1 MRIRRLELRAFGPF
15 TGKVLDFAGDGPGL
29 HLVYGPNEAG
39 KSSTLRALKAWLYGF
54 EERTRDNFLHPNDQ
68 LLVAGLVEEAGRQ
81 LYFARRKRRK
91 ADLLDAAGHPLDPA
105 LPAALLHGIDL
116 ATFEKLFGLNHES
129 LVQGATDILLEK
141 GGAGTTLFAAGTGF
155 AALREVLAGLQT
167 DSDEI
172 YKARAAKPL
181 LNSELRQFAALKED
195 IRGLSLSGRQWQ
207 EHDQALRQAL
217 QELERARLRRGELDG
232 ERRRLERL
240 LQALPVFGSRRELRR
255 RLADLQRVRPLP
267 ADFADRRRDVEE
279 RFTVARQKLAAAEE
293 RCQELR
299 QQAAGIQLD
308 APLLDQAETIGRLH
322 QRLGEHRKGLR
333 DLPLLE
339 GKRVQEKTAAGQL
352 LRKLRPDL
360 DLAGAEALRPLLRRR
375 RGIQELGSRLPLL
388 QQRADEADRE
398 LRRLEREREALQNSL
413 QSLAEPVDVQ
423 PLKAALA
430 AAQQLGEVDRELAER
445 GRETQA
451 EREGLQVAVRRLGLW
466 QGTAEELAALPL
478 PLEES
483 VARFLADRRTGR
495 EAQLE
500 LDRRRQEL
508 EQEQARLGLEIAA
521 IENAGEVPTERELER
536 LRRLRDQ
543 GWQLLRRQWLDGEEI
558 GGEAGAYH
566 PELPLPEAFE
576 QNLVQADATA
586 DRLRREAARVHKYA
600 HLLAQQEATRAA
612 LEDLAKARP
621 VLAEQAASQERQWQE
636 LWRPCGVRP
645 LSPEEMAPWLA
656 RMDKLRGQAE
666 QLLHQ
671 EQKLAGLAT
680 RREAARGELAGALA
694 QRGVAAPAG
703 PDLAPI
709 LHLAQQE
716 RDRSEAQAREQQTL
730 QRQWTALM
738 AALPA
743 AAETGREA
751 HDGLDRARRNWTEA
765 LQELGLPPQA
775 APGDVDDFFE
785 SLSACLEHLD
795 KAAEFAKRS
804 AGIQRDNDRLEEEVR
819 LLLGHVAPDLATLP
833 VEPAMEQLNGLLER
847 ARAQQVMLEGC
858 RESLRR
864 VETELSRQRGVLAA
878 VRTELADLC
887 TLAGCESADGLE
899 TALRD
904 WQERQALEARL
915 AEEERRLLQL
925 AGGMPLAEFEGLA
938 GQVDADSLPGRVQAL
953 GEELEEV
960 NRRISE
966 LDQQVGE
973 ERTELQ
979 RMDGNAAAALKAE
992 EAQTCLA
999 RMRRL
1004 AERFVRLRIAARV
1017 LEEEIERYRTEHQ
1030 DPVLALAGAY
1040 FAELTLHSFAG
1051 LRTDVGDKGEP
1062 VIVGMRGNGHRVAV
1076 EGMSSGTRDQLF
1088 LALRLA
1094 SLEHRLDRHP
1104 AIPFIVDDILVNFDD
1119 DRTLATLKALN
1130 RLAQKNQVI
1139 LFTHHR
1145 QAVRAG
1151 TALDCQ
1157 ILEL

>member
-15 TGKVLDFAGDGPGL
+15 TDKVLEFAGDGPGL

-68 LLVAGLVEEAGRQ
+68 LLVAGLLEEEQQQ

-91 ADLLDAAGHPLDPA
+91 ADLLDAEGHPLDSD
-105 LPAALLHGIDL
+105 LPAAMLHGIDL
-116 ATFEKLFGLNHES
+116 ATFEKLFGLNHDS
-129 LVQGATDILLEK
+129 LVQGGTDILLEK

-172 YKARAAKPL
+172 YKARATKPL
-181 LNSELRQFAALKED
+181 LNSELRQFTALKED
-195 IRGLSLSGRQWQ
+195 VKRLSLSGRQWQ

-217 QELERARLRRGELDG
+217 QELERARLKRGALDG
-232 ERRRLERL
+232 EGRRLERL
-240 LQALPVFGSRRELRR
+240 LQALPVFGARRELRR
-255 RLADLQRVRPLP
+255 RLADMQQVRPLP
-267 ADFADRRRDVEE
+267 ADFATRRREVEE
-279 RFTVARQKLAAAEE
+279 RYTVARQKLAAAEE
-293 RCQELR
+293 RCKELR
-299 QQAAGIQLD
+299 EQAAGIQLD

-322 QRLGEHRKGLR
+322 QRLGEYRKGLR

-352 LRKLRPDL
+352 LRKLRPELAL
-360 DLAGAEALRPLLRRR
+360 DRAETLRPLLRRR

-388 QQRADEADRE
+388 QQRADEVGRE
-398 LRRLEREREALQNSL
+398 LRRLERERETLQGSL
-413 QSLAEPVDVQ
+413 QSLAEPVDAQ

-430 AAQQLGEVDRELAER
+430 VAQQLGEVDRDLAER
-445 GRETQA
+445 GREVQA
-451 EREGLQVAVRRLGLW
+451 ERAGLRLALQRLGLW

-483 VARFLADRRTGR
+483 VARFLADRRSCQ
-495 EAQLE
+495 EEQQDLH
-500 LDRRRQEL
+500 RRRQEL
-508 EQEQARLGLEIAA
+508 EQDQARLGLEIAA
-521 IENAGEVPTERELER
+521 IENAGEVPTERDLER
-536 LRRLRDQ
+536 LRRLRDR
-543 GWQLLRRQWLDGEEI
+543 GWQLLRRQWLDGEEV
-558 GGEAGAYH
+558 GAEAGAYH
-566 PELPLPEAFE
+566 PELSLPEAFE
-576 QNLVQADATA
+576 QNLVQADVTA

-600 HLLAQQEATRAA
+600 HLLAQLEATREALASLAA
-612 LEDLAKARP
+612 AQP
-621 VLAEQAASQERQWQE
+621 VLEEQAATRERQWQE
-636 LWRPCGVRP
+636 LWQPCGLHP
-645 LSPEEMAPWLA
+645 LSPAEMAPWLA

-666 QLLHQ
+666 QLLLH
-671 EQKLAGLAT
+671 EQKLAGLAA

-694 QRGVAAPAG
+694 QRGVPVPAG
-703 PDLAPI
+703 PCLAPV
-709 LHLAQQE
+709 LGLAQQE
-716 RDRSEAQAREQQTL
+716 RDRSEAQARELQTL
-730 QRQWTALM
+730 QRQWTALT

-743 AAETGREA
+743 AAEAVREA
-751 HDGLDRARRNWTEA
+751 GEGLDRARRSWAEA
-765 LQELGLPPQA
+765 LQELGLPPHA
-775 APGDVDDFFE
+775 APGDAEDFFE
-785 SLSACLEHLD
+785 SLSACLEHLE
-795 KAAEFAKRS
+795 KAAEFAQRA
-804 AGIQRDNDRLEEEVR
+804 AGIQRDNDRLEAEVG
-819 LLLGHVAPDLATLP
+819 LLLGHVAPALATLP
-833 VEPAMEQLNGLLER
+833 VEPAIEQLNGLLER
-847 ARAQQVMLEGC
+847 ARAQQVLLEGC
-858 RESLRR
+858 RESLRK
-864 VETELSRQRGVLAA
+864 VEAELSRQRGVLAA
-878 VRTELADLC
+878 VRTEVADLC
-887 TLAGCESADGLE
+887 ALAGCAAADGLE
-899 TALRD
+899 TALHD
-904 WQERQALEARL
+904 WQERQALESRL

-925 AGGMPLAEFEGLA
+925 AGGMSLAEFEGLA
-938 GQVDADSLPGRVQAL
+938 GQVDADALPGRVQAL

-992 EAQTCLA
+992 EAQACLA
-999 RMRRL
+999 RMHRL

-1040 FAELTLHSFAG
+1040 FAELTLYSFAG
-1051 LRTDVGDKGEP
+1051 LRTDVGDKGDP
-1062 VIVGMRGNGHRVAV
+1062 VIVGVRRNGHRVAV

-1119 DRTLATLKALN
+1119 DRTLATLKALT
-1130 RLAQKNQVI
+1130 RLAQNNQVI

-1145 QAVRAG
+1145 QAVQAG

>member
-15 TGKVLDFAGDGPGL
+15 TDKVLEFAGDGPGL

-68 LLVAGLVEEAGRQ
+68 LLVAGLLEEERQQ

-91 ADLLDAAGHPLDPA
+91 ADLLDAEGHPLDPD
-105 LPAALLHGIDL
+105 LPAAMLHGIDL
-116 ATFEKLFGLNHES
+116 ATFEKLFGLNHDS
-129 LVQGATDILLEK
+129 LIQGATDILLEK

-172 YKARAAKPL
+172 YKARATKPL
-181 LNSELRQFAALKED
+181 LNSELRHFAALKED
-195 IRGLSLSGRQWQ
+195 VKRLSLSGRQWQ
-207 EHDQALRQAL
+207 EHDQALHQAL
-217 QELERARLRRGELDG
+217 QELERARLKRSELDG
-232 ERRRLERL
+232 EGRRLERL
-240 LQALPVFGSRRELRR
+240 LQALPVFGARRELRR
-255 RLADLQRVRPLP
+255 RLADLQQVRPLP
-267 ADFADRRRDVEE
+267 TDFAARRREVEE

-293 RCQELR
+293 RFKELQE
-299 QQAAGIQLD
+299 QAAGIQLD

-322 QRLGEHRKGLR
+322 QRLGEFRKGLR

-352 LRKLRPDL
+352 LRKLRPEL
-360 DLAGAEALRPLLRRR
+360 DLEGRRPCGPCCGAVGA
-375 RGIQELGSRLPLL
+375 SRNWARACPLL
-388 QQRADEADRE
+388 QQRADEVDRE
-398 LRRLEREREALQNSL
+398 LRRLERERETLQGAL

-430 AAQQLGEVDRELAER
+430 VAQQLGEVDRDLAER
-445 GRETQA
+445 GREAQA
-451 EREGLQVAVRRLGLW
+451 ERAGLRLAVQRLGLW

-483 VARFLADRRTGR
+483 VARFLADRRSGQEEQQER
-495 EAQLE
+495 H
-500 LDRRRQEL
+500 RRRQEL
-508 EQEQARLGLEIAA
+508 EQDQARLGLEIAA
-521 IENAGEVPTERELER
+521 IENAGEVPTERDLER
-536 LRRLRDQ
+536 LRRLRDR
-543 GWQLLRRQWLDGEEI
+543 GWQLLRRQWLDGEEV
-558 GGEAGAYH
+558 GAEAGAYH

-600 HLLAQQEATRAA
+600 HLLAQLEATREALASLAA
-612 LEDLAKARP
+612 AQP
-621 VLAEQAASQERQWQE
+621 VLEEQAATRERQWQE
-636 LWRPCGVRP
+636 LWQPCGLHP
-645 LSPEEMAPWLA
+645 LSPAEMAPWLA

-666 QLLHQ
+666 QLLLH
-671 EQKLAGLAT
+671 EQKLAGLAA
-680 RREAARGELAGALA
+680 RRETARGELAGALA
-694 QRGVAAPAG
+694 QRGVPVPAG
-703 PDLAPI
+703 PGLAPV
-709 LHLAQQE
+709 LGLAQQE
-716 RDRSEAQAREQQTL
+716 RDRSEAQARDLQTL
-730 QRQWTALM
+730 QRQWTALT

-743 AAETGREA
+743 AAEAVREA
-751 HDGLDRARRNWTEA
+751 GEGLDRARRNWVEA
-765 LQELGLPPQA
+765 LQELGLPLHA
-775 APGDVDDFFE
+775 APGDVEDFFE
-785 SLSACLEHLD
+785 SLSACLEHLE
-795 KAAEFAKRS
+795 KAAEFAQRA
-804 AGIQRDNDRLEEEVR
+804 AGIQRDNDRLEAEVR
-819 LLLGHVAPDLATLP
+819 LLLEHVVPELAALP

-847 ARAQQVMLEGC
+847 ARAQQVVLEGC
-858 RESLRR
+858 RESLRK
-864 VETELSRQRGVLAA
+864 VEAELSRQRGVLAA
-878 VRTELADLC
+878 VRTEVADLC
-887 TLAGCESADGLE
+887 ALAGCEAADGLE
-899 TALRD
+899 TALRA
-904 WQERQALEARL
+904 WQERQTLESRL

-925 AGGMPLAEFEGLA
+925 AGGMSLAEFEGLA
-938 GQVDADSLPGRVQAL
+938 GQVDADALPGRVQAL

-1119 DRTLATLKALN
+1119 DRTLATLKALT
-1130 RLAQKNQVI
+1130 RLAQNNQVI

-1145 QAVRAG
+1145 QAVQAG